1 MNDIIGNVAQELAD
15 HLDDLRDT
23 EHGVTDYDGDGRSF
37 PVTEV
42 GDPEV
47 DLGVANNA
55 EGFVSFFTV
64 VGGQRVRVTVSEV
77 AQQPEPKRLY
87 RLPSAEQVRNLTS
100 QEAVDLAKS
109 MNEHGKTCQMHM
121 CPVCFPTVAKQ

>member
-42 GDPEV
+42 GDPKLETRQPPAGPS
-47 DLGVANNA
+47 GVSLYA
-55 EGFVSFFTV
+55 V
-64 VGGQRVRVTVSEV
+64 VAGQRVKVMVG
-77 AQQPEPKRLY
+77 A
-87 RLPSAEQVRNLTS
+87 A
-100 QEAVDLAKS
+100 
-109 MNEHGKTCQMHM
+109 
-121 CPVCFPTVAKQ
+121 

>member
-42 GDPEV
+42 GDAEV
-47 DLGVANNA
+47 DRGLQTV
-55 EGFVSFFTV
+55 FKPSVSFFAM
-64 VGGQRVRVTVSEV
+64 VGGQRVRVTV
-77 AQQPEPKRLY
+77 AN
-87 RLPSAEQVRNLTS
+87 A
-100 QEAVDLAKS
+100 
-109 MNEHGKTCQMHM
+109 
-121 CPVCFPTVAKQ
+121 